1 MSRPSIVIVDD
12 SSDVRSLIEMQL
24 RLDGSF
30 EVLAEGA
37 NGLEAVKLAVEH
49 QPDLMLLDVSMPVV
63 DGLEALPQVLAASP
77 RTRVVMFSGFQEAG
91 LVDATRERG
100 AVAFLEKSAP
110 IDVLVAT
117 LLDSLGS
124 AAAVGAEGSRADR
137 TELDPILEDHL
148 ERFREIFEDAAIG
161 MATLTLSG
169 RIVRAN
175 RILEHLLG
183 VSEAD
188 LVGIDFTELAQSAA
202 AQEALGRLDTGEQ
215 IVQVEHSMR
224 GLEEHLFRSTLSAVV
239 DAGNR
244 PLYLFLQVQDV
255 TAQVAAETEL
265 RVTETRFRLLVE
277 TVQDYAIFM
286 LDPDG
291 YISSWNAG
299 AQRAKG
305 YRADEII
312 GKHFRVFYPPDKQ
325 QAKHPEYELD
335 EAIKHGKYVEEGW
348 RLRKDGSRFWAHV
361 TITAVYSPDGS
372 LVGFAKV
379 TRDTTERRVMLES
392 LEESARQLAEANTS
406 LEEANRQL
414 AAVAE
419 QQAQF
424 FNVTAHE
431 LRGPVTV
438 LSGAATTLANQADKL
453 RPEDR
458 VVLQDAVGRSAEQL
472 RDLLDD
478 LLTAARIQ
486 ARRLELRVVP
496 VDLSDLLGTV
506 VAAVSRSA
514 GDAAITVTGETG
526 V

>member
-1 MSRPSIVIVDD
+1 
-12 SSDVRSLIEMQL
+12 
-24 RLDGSF
+24 
-30 EVLAEGA
+30 
-37 NGLEAVKLAVEH
+37 
-49 QPDLMLLDVSMPVV
+49 
-63 DGLEALPQVLAASP
+63 
-77 RTRVVMFSGFQEAG
+77 
-91 LVDATRERG
+91 
-100 AVAFLEKSAP
+100 
-110 IDVLVAT
+110 
-117 LLDSLGS
+117 
-124 AAAVGAEGSRADR
+124 
-137 TELDPILEDHL
+137 
-148 ERFREIFEDAAIG
+148 
-161 MATLTLSG
+161 
-169 RIVRAN
+169 
-175 RILEHLLG
+175 
-183 VSEAD
+183 
-188 LVGIDFTELAQSAA
+188 
-202 AQEALGRLDTGEQ
+202 
-215 IVQVEHSMR
+215 
-224 GLEEHLFRSTLSAVV
+224 
-239 DAGNR
+239 
-244 PLYLFLQVQDV
+244 
-255 TAQVAAETEL
+255 
-265 RVTETRFRLLVE
+265 
-277 TVQDYAIFM
+277 
-286 LDPDG
+286 
-291 YISSWNAG
+291 
-299 AQRAKG
+299 
-305 YRADEII
+305 
-312 GKHFRVFYPPDKQ
+312 RVFYPPDMQ
-325 QAKHPEYELD
+325 QAKHPEYELH
-335 EAIKHGKYVEEGW
+335 EAIKDGKYVEEGW

-478 LLTAARIQ
+478 LLTAARLQ

-526 V
+526 VVLQADPTRLRQMVENLLANALRHGQPPVQVRVDVSGDVVEIAVSDAGAGVLEEMQDRLFERFATSSSTGTGLGLFLVRELARAHGGDADYRLDDQTFVLRLPLGGAQ